1 MEKLY
6 GLFAEY
12 TSSFGQQLFVH
23 KYKYCTAREIIKE
36 KRILEETLLE
46 MTLNNDENNSV
57 HDIAKKMIIDGES
70 FDTIIE
76 KTDLR
81 LKDLKTIQRDE
92 IDPKF

>member
-36 KRILEETLLE
+36 KRILEDTLLE
-46 MTLNNDENNSV
+46 MTLDNDENNLYIWYEDVLDS
-57 HDIAKKMIIDGES
+57 HSLKKEKICVKRIDN
-70 FDTIIE
+70 
-76 KTDLR
+76 K
-81 LKDLKTIQRDE
+81 Q
-92 IDPKF
+92 

>member
-12 TSSFGQQLFVH
+12 TNSFGQQLFVH

-46 MTLNNDENNSV
+46 MTLNNDENNLYIWFE
-57 HDIAKKMIIDGES
+57 DILDSHSLKKEKICVKRIDN
-70 FDTIIE
+70 
-76 KTDLR
+76 K
-81 LKDLKTIQRDE
+81 Q
-92 IDPKF
+92 

>member
-46 MTLNNDENNSV
+46 MTLNNDENNLYIWFE
-57 HDIAKKMIIDGES
+57 DILDSHSLKKEKICVKRIDN
-70 FDTIIE
+70 
-76 KTDLR
+76 K
-81 LKDLKTIQRDE
+81 Q
-92 IDPKF
+92 